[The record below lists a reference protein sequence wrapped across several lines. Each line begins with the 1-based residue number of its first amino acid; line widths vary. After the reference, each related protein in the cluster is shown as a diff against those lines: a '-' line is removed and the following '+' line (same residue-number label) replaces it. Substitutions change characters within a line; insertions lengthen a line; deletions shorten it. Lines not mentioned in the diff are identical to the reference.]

1 MKRVPFTI
9 DRSQWGA
16 LVDQMTD
23 GLRRA
28 IRTGFYKP
36 GDRLPSVR
44 ELVAHFGVSNRV
56 PVAAIKKLCE
66 EGLVDAAPR
75 NGCVVRH
82 ARMPHWKGHVMCIV
96 PSGDFSYGI
105 MMMVERIRTVIF
117 RANYLFTQVTVPRGK
132 SGHLDMGVLDY
143 HFRQPVDIAVLLDD
157 DKRLCSRLTKAEIPF
172 VNVDGECGGT
182 CIGTFRH
189 DFEDA
194 FRAFVLSCRECGVKR
209 VIRVAKMTGHWK
221 QLSRILDDEGIEDE
235 EWNLSPRRQGEGR
248 LEILRDTAYRAFASR
263 IVEGSEWLPDAFVFT
278 DDYLATG
285 AVAALLEAGVRFPK
299 DVRIATLSNR
309 GNHPVIPGVFGCF
322 EFDPFTAGEM
332 LADGVLAW
340 LRREARPSAVAI
352 PVHWKEK
359 STCAQ

>member
-1 MKRVPFTI
+1 MTSVPFTI
-9 DRSQWGA
+9 DRSQWGS

-28 IRTGFYKP
+28 IRTGFYRP

-56 PVAAIKKLCE
+56 PVAAIKTLCE
-66 EGLVDAAPR
+66 EGLVEAAPR

-105 MMMVERIRTVIF
+105 MMMVERIRKVIF

-132 SGHLDMGVLDY
+132 SGRLDMGVLDY

-157 DKRLCSRLTKAEIPF
+157 DKGLCSRLTKAKIPF
-172 VNVDGECGGT
+172 VCIGGECVGSCVGSIRYDQET
-182 CIGTFRH
+182 
-189 DFEDA
+189 A
-194 FRAFVLSCRECGVKR
+194 FREFASWCRGCGVKR
-209 VIRVAKMTGHWK
+209 VVRVAKMAGHWK
-221 QLSRILDDEGIEDE
+221 HLAEILDDEGVEDE

-248 LEILRDTAYRAFASR
+248 LEILRDTAYHAFASC
-263 IVEGSEWLPDAFVFT
+263 IAEGREWLPDAFVFT

-299 DVRIATLSNR
+299 DVRIATLANR
-309 GNHPVIPGVFGCF
+309 GNHPVIPGAFGCF

-340 LRREARPSAVAI
+340 LRGKARPSVVAV
-352 PVHWKEK
+352 PVHWKEGK
-359 STCAQ
+359 THVS